1 VRISDRSEI
10 ENLMTA
16 EDYEAYIQEQ
26 KTQ

>member
-1 VRISDRSEI
+1 LHRSEI